1 MMKASVWREK
11 RVGDQSKRSIF
22 LKKAQK
28 QEGTR
33 LLMKLGWGLLG
44 GLKHMGILAGE
55 KVREESWITR
65 RLQAC
70 QARGWGPALKATGNS
85 C

>member
-1 MMKASVWREK
+1 
-11 RVGDQSKRSIF
+11 
-22 LKKAQK
+22 
-28 QEGTR
+28 
-33 LLMKLGWGLLG
+33 MKLGWGLLG
-44 GLKHMGILAGE
+44 SLKHMGILAGE